1 MKQICKFDSLRD
13 IRDIDTGCIIDIN
26 DILRTGVVPSSINS
40 APMSYNGI
48 DDPTTI
54 IGRPS
59 DTFDALRMNEQI
71 LSSANTDVSE

>member
-1 MKQICKFDSLRD
+1 MKQICKFDPVRD
-13 IRDIDTGCIIDIN
+13 VRDVDTGCIIDIN

-40 APMSYNGI
+40 APLSYNGI
-48 DDPTTI
+48 EDPTTI

-71 LSSANTDVSE
+71 LSSANTDISE